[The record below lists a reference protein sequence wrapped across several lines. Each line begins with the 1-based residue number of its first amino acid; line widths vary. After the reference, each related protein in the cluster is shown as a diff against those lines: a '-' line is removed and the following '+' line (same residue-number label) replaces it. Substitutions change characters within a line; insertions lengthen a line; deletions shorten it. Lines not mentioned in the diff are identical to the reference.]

1 MIELVK
7 TWYSRYFSDPQAII
21 LSTVLIIGTTII
33 LTMGEMLIPVLAS
46 IVIAYLLEGVVR
58 RMQHFGSRRIA
69 AVILVFCIFLA
80 FLIFLFFG
88 IAPLVSSQLSELF
101 RELPRYLSQGQQLL
115 LQLPQHYSFVS
126 ELQVKELVDLI
137 NRELTDMG
145 SHIVSLSL
153 SSIPGLITLA
163 VYIFLVPVLVFLFM
177 KDKERIWKWFGALL
191 PTDRTLVSQVS
202 NEMDLQLGKYIRG
215 KFLEILVV
223 GVVTY
228 IGFSILGM
236 KYAILLSVLVGLSV
250 LVPYIGA
257 AVVTIPVVLIA
268 FFQWGWTTEFF
279 WLVGFFGISQA
290 LDGTVLVPWLFSGL
304 VNLHPIAI
312 IVSVLVFGGLWGF
325 WGVFFAIPLATL
337 VSAVIHAWPRS
348 DADIDAATDADTE
361 ASSEKAEI

>member
-7 TWYSRYFSDPQAII
+7 TWYNRYFSDPQAII
-21 LSTVLIIGTTII
+21 LTTVLLIGATII
-33 LTMGEMLIPVLAS
+33 LTMGDMLLPVFAS

-58 RMQHFGSRRIA
+58 RMQYYGSKRLT
-69 AVILVFCIFLA
+69 AVILVFSVFLA
-80 FLIFLFFG
+80 FLIFLIFG
-88 IAPLVSSQLSELF
+88 IAPLFSSQLSELF
-101 RELPRYLSQGQQLL
+101 VELPRYLTQGQQLL
-115 LQLPQHYSFVS
+115 LQLPQNYSFIS
-126 ELQVKELVDLI
+126 ERHVKELVDLI

-145 SHIVSLSL
+145 SQIVSLSL

-163 VYIFLVPVLVFLFM
+163 VYLFLVPVLVFLFM
-177 KDKERIWKWFGALL
+177 KDKERIWKWFGSLL
-191 PTDRTLVSQVS
+191 PQDRTLVSQVS
-202 NEMDLQLGKYIRG
+202 DEMDLQLGKYIRG
-215 KFLEILVV
+215 KFWEIMVV
-223 GVVTY
+223 GIVTY
-228 IGFSILGM
+228 IGFVILGI

-257 AVVTIPVVLIA
+257 AVVTIPVILIA
-268 FFQWGWTTEFF
+268 FFQWGWDTEFF

-337 VSAVIHAWPRS
+337 VSAVIHAWPR
-348 DADIDAATDADTE
+348 IDT
-361 ASSEKAEI
+361 AEV

>member
-1 MIELVK
+1 MIDLAKV
-7 TWYSRYFSDPQAII
+7 WYNKYFSDPQA
-21 LSTVLIIGTTII
+21 LVLTAVLIIGSTII
-33 LTMGEMLIPVLAS
+33 LTMGDMLLPVLAS

-58 RMQHFGSRRIA
+58 RMQHYGSNRLT
-69 AVILVFCIFLA
+69 AVILVFLVFVA

-101 RELPRYLSQGQQLL
+101 TELPRYLTRGQQLL
-115 LQLPQHYSFVS
+115 LQLPEVYPFIS
-126 ELQVKELVDLI
+126 EEQVKELVDLI
-137 NRELTDMG
+137 NREITDMG
-145 SHIVSLSL
+145 SHIVTLSL

-177 KDKERIWKWFGALL
+177 KDKERIWIWFGTVL
-191 PTDRTLVSQVS
+191 PKDRILVSQVS
-202 NEMDLQLGKYIRG
+202 DEMDLQLGKYIRG
-215 KFLEILVV
+215 KFWEILIV

-228 IGFSILGM
+228 IGFAILGI

-257 AVVTIPVVLIA
+257 AVVTIPVLLIA
-268 FFQWGWTTEFF
+268 FFQWGWTNEFF
-279 WLVGFFGISQA
+279 WLVGFFGVSQA

-337 VSAVIHAWPRS
+337 VSAVIHAWPS
-348 DADIDAATDADTE
+348 IDAVTE
-361 ASSEKAEI
+361 

>member
-7 TWYSRYFSDPQAII
+7 TWYNRYFSDPQAII
-21 LSTVLIIGTTII
+21 LTAVLIVGATIV
-33 LTMGEMLIPVLAS
+33 LTMGDMLLPVFAS

-58 RMQHFGSRRIA
+58 RMQHYGSKRLT
-69 AVILVFCIFLA
+69 AVILVFAIFVA

-101 RELPRYLSQGQQLL
+101 KELPRYITQGQQLL
-115 LQLPQHYSFVS
+115 LQLPEIYSFIS
-126 ELQVKELVDLI
+126 EKQVNELNDLI
-137 NRELTDMG
+137 NREITGLG
-145 SHIVSLSL
+145 SQIVSLSF

-177 KDKERIWKWFGALL
+177 KDKERIWLWFGEML
-191 PTDRTLVSQVS
+191 PEDRTLVS
-202 NEMDLQLGKYIRG
+202 KYIRG
-215 KFLEILVV
+215 KFFEIMVV

-228 IGFSILGM
+228 IGFAILGI
-236 KYAILLSVLVGLSV
+236 KYAILFSVLVGISV

-268 FFQWGWTTEFF
+268 FFQWGWTNEFF
-279 WLVGFFGISQA
+279 WLIGFFGISQA
-290 LDGTVLVPWLFSGL
+290 LDGTILVPWLFSGL

-337 VSAVIHAWPRS
+337 VSAVIHAWPR
-348 DADIDAATDADTE
+348 IETVVE
-361 ASSEKAEI
+361 

>member
-7 TWYSRYFSDPQAII
+7 KWYTRYFSDPQAII
-21 LSTVLIIGTTII
+21 LTAVLVIGSTII
-33 LTMGEMLIPVLAS
+33 LTMGDMLLPVFAS

-58 RMQHFGSRRIA
+58 RLQHTGSNRLT
-69 AVILVFCIFLA
+69 AVVLVFCIFVA
-80 FLIFLFFG
+80 FLIFLAFG
-88 IAPLVSSQLSELF
+88 VAPLVSSQLTELF
-101 RELPRYLSQGQQLL
+101 KELPRYLTQGQQLL
-115 LQLPQHYSFVS
+115 LRLPEIYPFIS
-126 ELQVKELVDLI
+126 EAQVKELIDLI
-137 NRELTDMG
+137 NREITGFG
-145 SHIVSLSL
+145 SQIVSLSF

-177 KDKERIWKWFGALL
+177 KDKERIWNWFGSIL
-191 PTDRTLVSQVS
+191 PRDRILVSQVS
-202 NEMDLQLGKYIRG
+202 DEMDLQLGKYIRG

-228 IGFSILGM
+228 IGFAILGM

-257 AVVTIPVVLIA
+257 AAVTIPVVLIA
-268 FFQWGWTTEFF
+268 FFQFGWTNEFF
-279 WLVGFFGISQA
+279 WIIGFFGISQA

-312 IVSVLVFGGLWGF
+312 IISVLVFGGLWGF

-337 VSAVIHAWPRS
+337 VSAVIHAWPRL
-348 DADIDAATDADTE
+348 DMATDKVNA
-361 ASSEKAEI
+361 

>member
-7 TWYSRYFSDPQAII
+7 KWYDRYFSDPQAVI
-21 LSTVLIIGTTII
+21 LTAVLVVGTTVI
-33 LTMGEMLIPVLAS
+33 LTMGNMLLPLFAS

-58 RMQHFGSRRIA
+58 KMQQHGSSRIV
-69 AVILVFCIFLA
+69 AVILVFSVFLA
-80 FLIFLFFG
+80 FLIFILFG
-88 IAPLVSSQLSELF
+88 IAPLVSSQLSDLF
-101 RELPRYLSQGQQLL
+101 KELPRYIRQGQQLL
-115 LQLPQHYSFVS
+115 LQLPESYSFIS
-126 ELQVKELVDLI
+126 EQQVKELFKLI
-137 NRELTDMG
+137 NNELSSVG

-153 SSIPGLITLA
+153 SSITGLITLA
-163 VYIFLVPVLVFLFM
+163 VYLFLVPMLVFLFM
-177 KDKERIWKWFGALL
+177 KDKERIWKWFGNML
-191 PTDRTLVSQVS
+191 PKDRTLVTQVS
-202 NEMDLQLGKYIRG
+202 DEMDLQLGKYIRG
-215 KFLEILVV
+215 KFWEIMIV

-228 IGFSILGM
+228 IGFAILDI

-268 FFQWGWTTEFF
+268 FFQWGWSNEFF
-279 WLVGFFGISQA
+279 WLLGFFGISQA

-337 VSAVIHAWPRS
+337 VSAVIHAWPR
-348 DADIDAATDADTE
+348 IET
-361 ASSEKAEI
+361 ASEV

>member
-7 TWYSRYFSDPQAII
+7 TWYNRYFSDPQAII
-21 LSTVLIIGTTII
+21 LTAVLLVGATII
-33 LTMGEMLIPVLAS
+33 LTMGDMLLPVFAS

-58 RMQHFGSRRIA
+58 RIQHYGSKRLA
-69 AVILVFCIFLA
+69 AVILVFSVFFA
-80 FLIFLFFG
+80 FLIFLIFG
-88 IAPLVSSQLSELF
+88 IAPLFSSQLSELF
-101 RELPRYLSQGQQLL
+101 TELPRYITQGQQLL
-115 LQLPQHYSFVS
+115 LQLPQNYSFIS
-126 ELQVKELVDLI
+126 EQHVKELVDLI

-145 SHIVSLSL
+145 SQIVSLSL

-163 VYIFLVPVLVFLFM
+163 VYLFLVPVLVFLFM
-177 KDKERIWKWFGALL
+177 KDKERIWNWFGSLL
-191 PTDRTLVSQVS
+191 PQDRTLVSQVS
-202 NEMDLQLGKYIRG
+202 DEMDLQLGKYIRG
-215 KFLEILVV
+215 KFWEIMVV
-223 GVVTY
+223 GIVTY
-228 IGFSILGM
+228 IGFVILGI

-268 FFQWGWTTEFF
+268 FFQWGWDTEFF

-337 VSAVIHAWPRS
+337 VSAVIHAWPR
-348 DADIDAATDADTE
+348 IDT
-361 ASSEKAEI
+361 AEV

>member
-7 TWYSRYFSDPQAII
+7 TWYNRYFSDPQAIV
-21 LSTVLIIGTTII
+21 LTVVLIIGATII
-33 LTMGEMLIPVLAS
+33 LTMGDMLLPVFAS

-58 RMQHFGSRRIA
+58 RMQHLGSKRIS
-69 AVILVFCIFLA
+69 AVILVFSVFLA
-80 FLIFLFFG
+80 FLIFLIFG
-88 IAPLVSSQLSELF
+88 VAPLFSNQLSELF
-101 RELPRYLSQGQQLL
+101 GELPRYLTQGQQLL
-115 LQLPQHYSFVS
+115 LQLPQNYSFIS
-126 ELQVKELVDLI
+126 EQHVKELVDLI

-145 SHIVSLSL
+145 SQIVSLSL

-163 VYIFLVPVLVFLFM
+163 VYLFLVPVLVFLFM
-177 KDKERIWKWFGALL
+177 KDKERIWKWFGSLL
-191 PTDRTLVSQVS
+191 PQDRTLVSQVS
-202 NEMDLQLGKYIRG
+202 DEMDLQLGKYIRG
-215 KFLEILVV
+215 KFWEIRVV
-223 GVVTY
+223 GIVTY
-228 IGFSILGM
+228 IGFAIIGI

-257 AVVTIPVVLIA
+257 AVVTIPVILIA
-268 FFQWGWTTEFF
+268 FFQWGWDTEFF

-337 VSAVIHAWPRS
+337 VSAVIHAWPR
-348 DADIDAATDADTE
+348 IDT
-361 ASSEKAEI
+361 AEV

>member
-7 TWYSRYFSDPQAII
+7 TWYNRYFSDPQAII
-21 LSTVLIIGTTII
+21 LTAVLIVGATIV
-33 LTMGEMLIPVLAS
+33 LTMGDMLLPVFAS

-58 RMQHFGSRRIA
+58 RMQHYGSKRLT
-69 AVILVFCIFLA
+69 AVILVFAIFVA

-101 RELPRYLSQGQQLL
+101 KELPRYLTQGQQLL
-115 LQLPQHYSFVS
+115 LQLPEIYSFIS
-126 ELQVKELVDLI
+126 EKHVNELNDLI
-137 NRELTDMG
+137 NREITGLG
-145 SHIVSLSL
+145 SQIVSLSF

-177 KDKERIWKWFGALL
+177 KDKERIWLWFGEML
-191 PTDRTLVSQVS
+191 PEDRTLVSQVS
-202 NEMDLQLGKYIRG
+202 DEMDLQLGKYIRG
-215 KFLEILVV
+215 KFWEIMVV

-228 IGFSILGM
+228 IGFAILGI
-236 KYAILLSVLVGLSV
+236 KYAILLSVLVGISV

-268 FFQWGWTTEFF
+268 FFQWGWSNEFF
-279 WLVGFFGISQA
+279 WLIGFFGISQA
-290 LDGTVLVPWLFSGL
+290 LDGTILVPWLFSGL

-337 VSAVIHAWPRS
+337 VSAVIHAWPR
-348 DADIDAATDADTE
+348 IETATE
-361 ASSEKAEI
+361 

>member
-7 TWYSRYFSDPQAII
+7 SWYNRYFSDPQAII
-21 LSTVLIIGTTII
+21 LAAVLIIGTTII
-33 LTMGEMLIPVLAS
+33 LTMGNMLLPVLAS

-58 RMQHFGSRRIA
+58 KMQQHGSTRIV
-69 AVILVFCIFLA
+69 AVILVFCVFLA
-80 FLIFLFFG
+80 FLIFLIFG
-88 IAPLVSSQLSELF
+88 VAPIVSSQLSELF
-101 RELPRYLSQGQQLL
+101 KDLPRYLSSGQKLL
-115 LQLPQHYSFVS
+115 LQLPQLYSFIS
-126 ELQVKELVDLI
+126 ESQVKELNDLI
-137 NRELTDMG
+137 NREITGMG
-145 SHIVSLSL
+145 SQIVSLSL

-163 VYIFLVPVLVFLFM
+163 VYIFLVPMLVFLFM
-177 KDKERIWKWFGALL
+177 KDKDRIWAWFGRLL
-191 PTDRTLVSQVS
+191 PTDRKLVSQVS
-202 NEMDLQLGKYIRG
+202 VEMDLQLGKYIRG
-215 KFLEILVV
+215 KFWEIMVV

-228 IGFSILGM
+228 IGFAILGI

-268 FFQWGWTTEFF
+268 FFQWGWTNEFF
-279 WLVGFFGISQA
+279 WLIGFFGVSQA

-337 VSAVIHAWPRS
+337 VSAVIHAWPR
-348 DADIDAATDADTE
+348 IETTTE
-361 ASSEKAEI
+361 A

>member
-7 TWYSRYFSDPQAII
+7 TWYTRYFSDPQAVI
-21 LSTVLIIGTTII
+21 LTSVLVIGSTII
-33 LTMGEMLIPVLAS
+33 LTMGDMLLPVLAS

-58 RMQHFGSRRIA
+58 KMQKYGSSRIS
-69 AVILVFCIFLA
+69 AVILVFSVFLA
-80 FLIFLFFG
+80 FLAFLVFG
-88 IAPLVSSQLSELF
+88 VAPLVSNQLTELF
-101 RELPRYLSQGQQLL
+101 TELPRYLSQGQQLL
-115 LQLPQHYSFVS
+115 LQLPEVYPFVS
-126 ELQVKELVDLI
+126 EAQVKELVDLV
-137 NRELTDMG
+137 NREITDAG
-145 SHIVSLSL
+145 SQIVSLSL

-177 KDKERIWKWFGALL
+177 KDKDRIWKWFASML
-191 PTDRTLVSQVS
+191 PKDRSLVSQVS

-228 IGFSILGM
+228 IGFAILGI
-236 KYAILLSVLVGLSV
+236 KYSILLSVLVGLSV

-279 WLVGFFGISQA
+279 WLVGFFGVSQA

-337 VSAVIHAWPRS
+337 VSAVIHAWPK
-348 DADIDAATDADTE
+348 IDTTPE
-361 ASSEKAEI
+361 VIAE

>member
-7 TWYSRYFSDPQAII
+7 TWYNRYFSDPQAII
-21 LSTVLIIGTTII
+21 LTVVLLVGATII
-33 LTMGEMLIPVLAS
+33 LTMGDMLLPVFAS

-58 RMQHFGSRRIA
+58 RVQHFGSNRIT
-69 AVILVFCIFLA
+69 AVILVFSVFLA
-80 FLIFLFFG
+80 FLTFIIFG

-101 RELPRYLSQGQQLL
+101 TELPRYIRQGQQLL
-115 LQLPQHYSFVS
+115 LQLPQNYSFIS
-126 ELQVKELVDLI
+126 ELQVKELAGLI

-145 SHIVSLSL
+145 TQIVSLSL

-163 VYIFLVPVLVFLFM
+163 VYMFLVPVLVFLFM
-177 KDKERIWKWFGALL
+177 KDKERIWKWFGSML
-191 PTDRTLVSQVS
+191 PADRTLVSQVS
-202 NEMDLQLGKYIRG
+202 DEMDLQLGKYIRG
-215 KFLEILVV
+215 KFWEIMVV
-223 GVVTY
+223 GIVTY
-228 IGFSILGM
+228 IGFAIIGV

-257 AVVTIPVVLIA
+257 AAVTIPVVMIA

-279 WLVGFFGISQA
+279 WLAGFFGISQA
-290 LDGTVLVPWLFSGL
+290 IDGTVLVPWLFSGL

-348 DADIDAATDADTE
+348 DTAAE
-361 ASSEKAEI
+361 V

>member
-7 TWYSRYFSDPQAII
+7 SWYNRYFSDPQAII
-21 LSTVLIIGTTII
+21 LTAVLVIGSTIV
-33 LTMGEMLIPVLAS
+33 LTMGNMLLPVFAS
-46 IVIAYLLEGVVR
+46 VVIAYLLEGVVR
-58 RMQHFGSRRIA
+58 RMQYRGSQRLT

-80 FLIFLFFG
+80 FLTFLIFG
-88 IAPLVSSQLSELF
+88 VAPIVSNQLSQF
-101 RELPRYLSQGQQLL
+101 FADLPRYLLQGQQLL
-115 LQLPQHYSFVS
+115 LQLPDIYPFVT
-126 ELQVKELVDLI
+126 EEQVTELVDLI
-137 NRELTDMG
+137 NRELSGLG
-145 SHIVSLSL
+145 SHILSLSL

-163 VYIFLVPVLVFLFM
+163 VYFFLVPVLVFLFM
-177 KDKERIWKWFGALL
+177 KDKERIWEWFGSML
-191 PTDRTLVSQVS
+191 PKDRTLVSQVS
-202 NEMDLQLGKYIRG
+202 DEMDLQLGKYIRG

-228 IGFSILGM
+228 IGFAILKM

-257 AVVTIPVVLIA
+257 AVVTIPVVSIA
-268 FFQWGWTTEFF
+268 FFQWGWTNEFF

-337 VSAVIHAWPRS
+337 VSAVIHAWPR
-348 DADIDAATDADTE
+348 IETVTE
-361 ASSEKAEI
+361 A

>member
-7 TWYSRYFSDPQAII
+7 TWYNRYFSDPQAIV
-21 LSTVLIIGTTII
+21 LTVVLLIGATII
-33 LTMGEMLIPVLAS
+33 LTMGDMLLPVFAS

-58 RMQHFGSRRIA
+58 RMQYYGSKRLT
-69 AVILVFCIFLA
+69 AVILVFSVFLA
-80 FLIFLFFG
+80 FLIFLIFG
-88 IAPLVSSQLSELF
+88 LAPLFSSQLSELF
-101 RELPRYLSQGQQLL
+101 VELPRYLTQGQQLL
-115 LQLPQHYSFVS
+115 LQLPQNYSFIS
-126 ELQVKELVDLI
+126 ERHVKELVDLI

-145 SHIVSLSL
+145 SQIVSLSL

-163 VYIFLVPVLVFLFM
+163 VYLFLVPVLVFLFM
-177 KDKERIWKWFGALL
+177 KDKERIWNWFGSLL
-191 PTDRTLVSQVS
+191 PQDRTLVSQVS
-202 NEMDLQLGKYIRG
+202 DEMDLQLGKYIRG
-215 KFLEILVV
+215 KFWEIMVV
-223 GVVTY
+223 GIVTY
-228 IGFSILGM
+228 IGFVILGI

-257 AVVTIPVVLIA
+257 AVVTIPVILIA
-268 FFQWGWTTEFF
+268 FFQWGWDTEFF

-337 VSAVIHAWPRS
+337 VSAVIHAWPR
-348 DADIDAATDADTE
+348 IDTV
-361 ASSEKAEI
+361 EI

>member
-7 TWYSRYFSDPQAII
+7 TWYNRYFSDPQAII
-21 LSTVLIIGTTII
+21 LTAVLVIGSTII
-33 LTMGEMLIPVLAS
+33 LSMGDMLLPVFAS

-58 RMQHFGSRRIA
+58 RMQHHGSKRIIS
-69 AVILVFCIFLA
+69 VILVFMIFVA

-88 IAPLVSSQLSELF
+88 VAPLVSSQLTELF
-101 RELPRYLSQGQQLL
+101 KELPRYLTQGQQLL
-115 LQLPQHYSFVS
+115 LQLPEIYPFIS
-126 ELQVKELVDLI
+126 ELQVKELIDLI
-137 NRELTDMG
+137 NREITGLG
-145 SHIVSLSL
+145 SQIVSLSF

-177 KDKERIWKWFGALL
+177 KDKERIWKWFASIL
-191 PTDRTLVSQVS
+191 PRDRKLVSQVS
-202 NEMDLQLGKYIRG
+202 DEMDMQLGKYIRG
-215 KFLEILVV
+215 KFLEILIV

-228 IGFSILGM
+228 VGFSILGM
-236 KYAILLSVLVGLSV
+236 KYSLLLAVLIGLSV

-257 AVVTIPVVLIA
+257 AAVTIPVVIIA
-268 FFQWGWTTEFF
+268 FFQWGWTNEFF
-279 WLVGFFGISQA
+279 WLIGFFGISQA

-337 VSAVIHAWPRS
+337 VRAVIHAWPR
-348 DADIDAATDADTE
+348 IETATD
-361 ASSEKAEI
+361 

>member
-7 TWYSRYFSDPQAII
+7 KWYSRYFSDPQAVI
-21 LSTVLIIGTTII
+21 LTAVLVVGTTVI
-33 LTMGEMLIPVLAS
+33 LTMGNMLLPLFAS

-58 RMQHFGSRRIA
+58 RMQRHGSSRIV
-69 AVILVFCIFLA
+69 AVVLVFSIFFA
-80 FLIFLFFG
+80 FLIFILFG
-88 IAPLVSSQLSELF
+88 IAPLVSTQLSELF
-101 RELPRYLSQGQQLL
+101 KELPRYIRQGQQLL
-115 LQLPQHYSFVS
+115 LQLPQSYSFIS
-126 ELQVKELVDLI
+126 EQQVKELFELI
-137 NRELTDMG
+137 NNELSSVG

-153 SSIPGLITLA
+153 SSITGLITLA
-163 VYIFLVPVLVFLFM
+163 VYLFLVPMLVFLFM
-177 KDKERIWKWFGALL
+177 KDKERIWKWFGGML
-191 PTDRTLVSQVS
+191 PKDRTLVTQVS
-202 NEMDLQLGKYIRG
+202 DEMDLQLGKYIRG
-215 KFLEILVV
+215 KFLEIMIV

-228 IGFSILGM
+228 IGFAILGI

-268 FFQWGWTTEFF
+268 FFQWGWSNEFF
-279 WLVGFFGISQA
+279 WLLGFFGISQA

-337 VSAVIHAWPRS
+337 VSAVIHAWPR
-348 DADIDAATDADTE
+348 IEAA
-361 ASSEKAEI
+361 

>member
-7 TWYSRYFSDPQAII
+7 TWYNRYFSDPQAII
-21 LSTVLIIGTTII
+21 LTAVLIVGATII
-33 LTMGEMLIPVLAS
+33 LTMGDMLLPVFAS

-58 RMQHFGSRRIA
+58 RMQYYGSKRLT
-69 AVILVFCIFLA
+69 AVILVFSVFLA
-80 FLIFLFFG
+80 FLIFLIFG
-88 IAPLVSSQLSELF
+88 IAPLFSSQLSELF
-101 RELPRYLSQGQQLL
+101 VELPRYLTQGQQLL
-115 LQLPQHYSFVS
+115 LQLPQNYSFIS
-126 ELQVKELVDLI
+126 ERHVKELVDLI

-145 SHIVSLSL
+145 SQIVSLSL

-163 VYIFLVPVLVFLFM
+163 VYLFLVPVLVFLFM
-177 KDKERIWKWFGALL
+177 KDKERIWNWFGSLL
-191 PTDRTLVSQVS
+191 PQDRTLVSQVS
-202 NEMDLQLGKYIRG
+202 DEMDLQLGKYIRG
-215 KFLEILVV
+215 KFWEIMVV
-223 GVVTY
+223 GIVTY
-228 IGFSILGM
+228 IGFVILGI

-268 FFQWGWTTEFF
+268 FFQWGWDTEFF

-337 VSAVIHAWPRS
+337 VSAVIHAWPR
-348 DADIDAATDADTE
+348 IDT
-361 ASSEKAEI
+361 AEV

>member
-7 TWYSRYFSDPQAII
+7 TWYNRYFSDPQAIV
-21 LSTVLIIGTTII
+21 LTVVLLIGATII
-33 LTMGEMLIPVLAS
+33 LTMGDMLLPVFAS

-58 RMQHFGSRRIA
+58 RMQYYGSKRLT
-69 AVILVFCIFLA
+69 AVILVFSVFLA
-80 FLIFLFFG
+80 FLIFLIFG
-88 IAPLVSSQLSELF
+88 LAPLFSSQLSELF
-101 RELPRYLSQGQQLL
+101 VELPRYLTQGQQLL
-115 LQLPQHYSFVS
+115 LQLPQNYSFIS
-126 ELQVKELVDLI
+126 ERHVKELVDLI

-145 SHIVSLSL
+145 SQIVSLSL

-163 VYIFLVPVLVFLFM
+163 VYLFLVPVLVFLFM
-177 KDKERIWKWFGALL
+177 KDKERIWNWFGSLL
-191 PTDRTLVSQVS
+191 PQDRTLVSQVS
-202 NEMDLQLGKYIRG
+202 DEMDLQLGKYIRG
-215 KFLEILVV
+215 KFWEIMVV
-223 GVVTY
+223 GIVTY
-228 IGFSILGM
+228 IGFVILGI

-268 FFQWGWTTEFF
+268 FFQWGWDTEFF

-337 VSAVIHAWPRS
+337 VSAVIHAWPR
-348 DADIDAATDADTE
+348 IDT
-361 ASSEKAEI
+361 AEI

>member
-1 MIELVK
+1 
-7 TWYSRYFSDPQAII
+7 
-21 LSTVLIIGTTII
+21 
-33 LTMGEMLIPVLAS
+33 MGEMLLPVLAS
-46 IVIAYLLEGVVR
+46 IVIAYLLEGIVR
-58 RMQHFGSRRIA
+58 RMQQTGSKRIT
-69 AVILVFCIFLA
+69 AVILVFCVFIA

-88 IAPLVSSQLSELF
+88 VAPLVSSQLSELF
-101 RELPRYLSQGQQLL
+101 KELPRYLSHGQQLL

-126 ELQVKELVDLI
+126 EQQVKELVDLI

-163 VYIFLVPVLVFLFM
+163 VYTFLVPVLVFLFM
-177 KDKERIWKWFGALL
+177 KDKERIWKWFGGML
-191 PTDRTLVSQVS
+191 PNDRRLVSQVS
-202 NEMDLQLGKYIRG
+202 DEMDLQLGKYIRG
-215 KFLEILVV
+215 KFWEIMVV
-223 GVVTY
+223 GIVTY
-228 IGFSILGM
+228 IGFAILGI

-257 AVVTIPVVLIA
+257 AVVTIPVVVIA
-268 FFQWGWTTEFF
+268 FFQWGWTNEFF

-312 IVSVLVFGGLWGF
+312 IISVLVFGGLWGF

-337 VSAVIHAWPRS
+337 VNAVFHAWPR
-348 DADIDAATDADTE
+348 IDNGKDTGIGN
-361 ASSEKAEI
+361 SSEKAEA

>member
-7 TWYSRYFSDPQAII
+7 TWYNRYFSDPQAIV
-21 LSTVLIIGTTII
+21 LTVVLLIGATII
-33 LTMGEMLIPVLAS
+33 LTMGDMLLPVFAS

-58 RMQHFGSRRIA
+58 RMQYYGSKRLT
-69 AVILVFCIFLA
+69 AVILVFSVFLA
-80 FLIFLFFG
+80 FLIFLIFG
-88 IAPLVSSQLSELF
+88 IAPLFSSQLSELF
-101 RELPRYLSQGQQLL
+101 VELPRYLTQGQQLL
-115 LQLPQHYSFVS
+115 LQLPQNYSFIS
-126 ELQVKELVDLI
+126 ERHVKELVDLI

-145 SHIVSLSL
+145 SQIVSLSL

-163 VYIFLVPVLVFLFM
+163 VYLFLVPVLVFLFM
-177 KDKERIWKWFGALL
+177 KDKERIWNWFGSLL
-191 PTDRTLVSQVS
+191 PQDRTLVSQVS
-202 NEMDLQLGKYIRG
+202 DEMDLQLGKYIRG
-215 KFLEILVV
+215 KFWEIMVV
-223 GVVTY
+223 GIVTY
-228 IGFSILGM
+228 IGFVILGI

-268 FFQWGWTTEFF
+268 FFQWGWDTEFF

-337 VSAVIHAWPRS
+337 VSAVIHAWPR
-348 DADIDAATDADTE
+348 IDTV
-361 ASSEKAEI
+361 EI